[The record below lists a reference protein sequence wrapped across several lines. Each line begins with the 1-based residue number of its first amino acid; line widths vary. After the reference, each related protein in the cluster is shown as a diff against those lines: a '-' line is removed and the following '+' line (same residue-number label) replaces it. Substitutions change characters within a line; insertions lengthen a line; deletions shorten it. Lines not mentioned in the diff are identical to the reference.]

1 MDRLK
6 QIRSEAGRSL
16 VRIWEG
22 LSGGWQDLIDQHRNS
37 LSPSAQQA
45 PRDASRRPAGR
56 PQVVSPPDLVTVES
70 WETAKSVILRV
81 ELPGMT
87 RDVLDVAIHGRTL
100 VIRDLRPEEHPR
112 AAGRRHRKERAF
124 GRCERK
130 IALPPGADTR
140 HAELT
145 CADGVV
151 TLILAKREEAPPRG

>member
-6 QIRSEAGRSL
+6 QIRSEAER
-16 VRIWEG
+16 G
-22 LSGGWQDLIDQHRNS
+22 LARVWQGLNGGWHDLFDQHRES
-37 LSPSAQQA
+37 LSHSAYPA
-45 PRDASRRPAGR
+45 PRDATRRPAAR
-56 PQVVSPPDLVTVES
+56 PQVGSHPDLVTVES

-112 AAGRRHRKERAF
+112 AAGRHHRKERAF